1 MNSGFRYEMALMT
14 SFILYWIA
22 LSNGRRTSCRL
33 EEGWYCRDVEGGEI
47 PGGMDGWMDVVPV

>member
-1 MNSGFRYEMALMT
+1 MT